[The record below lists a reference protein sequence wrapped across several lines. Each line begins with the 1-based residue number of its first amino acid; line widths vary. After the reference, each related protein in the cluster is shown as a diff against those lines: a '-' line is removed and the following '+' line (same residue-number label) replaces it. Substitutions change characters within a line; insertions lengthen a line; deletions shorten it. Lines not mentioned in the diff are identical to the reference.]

1 MPIYIS
7 VYIAAVVGYGWALES
22 GVTIAVP
29 LIMQFISKNAPTCL
43 RHRSDPIH
51 AVGYTVIALLNTAQ
65 TLLVDLL
72 PGRGSSISGAVG
84 TFICQTSSVLTA
96 SP

>member
-43 RHRSDPIH
+43 RHR
-51 AVGYTVIALLNTAQ
+51 Y
-65 TLLVDLL
+65 
-72 PGRGSSISGAVG
+72 
-84 TFICQTSSVLTA
+84 LTPYMQWA
-96 SP
+96 TPS